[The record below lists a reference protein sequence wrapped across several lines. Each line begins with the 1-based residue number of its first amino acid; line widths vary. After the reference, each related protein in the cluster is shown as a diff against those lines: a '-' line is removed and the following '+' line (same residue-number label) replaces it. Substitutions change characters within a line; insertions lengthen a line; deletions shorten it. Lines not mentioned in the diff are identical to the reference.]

1 MSVVDG
7 GEPAKWGFTEGN
19 GSSDALLKAYDLFP
33 IGILLKKEKSK
44 WVTH

>member
-1 MSVVDG
+1 MSSVDW

-19 GSSDALLKAYDLFP
+19 GSSDALLKAFNSFP
-33 IGILLKKEKSK
+33 LGILLKKEKSK